1 MSVFF
6 RAIENNSG
14 CVNENN
20 SDSTGTCEAQDAVV
34 GTSATVEGE
43 PASKKRRVYI
53 GDFKENPLSER
64 ELQFRASVMFRKNQL
79 IRSLRQRNT
88 RLNRR
93 VSNMETLLMHL
104 KRKHLISDE
113 TSLTLTVCS
122 TVNLTFFLEKSAI
135 HLIILLWHCFQ
146 SCLP

>member
-1 MSVFF
+1 MCLCFF
-6 RAIENNSG
+6 RAIENKSG

-20 SDSTGTCEAQDAVV
+20 NDCTGTCASEAQDAVV

-53 GDFKENPLSER
+53 GDFTESPLSER
-64 ELQFRASVMFRKNQL
+64 EQQFRASVKKVMFKKNQL
-79 IRSLRQRNT
+79 IRSLRQRNA

-93 VSNMETLLMHL
+93 VSNLETLLMHL
-104 KRKHLISDE
+104 KRKLLISDE
-113 TSLTLTVCS
+113 TSLTLTVSS
-122 TVNLTFFLEKSAI
+122 TVNYLF
-135 HLIILLWHCFQ
+135 ILLWHCFQ